1 MDMPM
6 ENVSACASLPHWTV
20 RRDWSTLWSG
30 QGKLSAGENSV
41 AGQKISSRRSAL
53 RIVSLYAVFGL
64 VWILLSDQ
72 LLTILAPRAE
82 VYRLLQSVKG
92 GGFVVSTGLLLY
104 LLIRS
109 EVQRNARLLAH
120 RDALLKELDHR
131 VKNNLQVVL
140 SLLSIHKRP
149 DEGTS
154 SSLESQI
161 RTIAAA
167 HDLLGSGDDPALIR
181 LGDHLQAVLR
191 QCSHAPIL
199 PVSSQNALN
208 ALLIRVDQAVP
219 LGLVIHEVACDAVP
233 GAEVAVRWSEVQDEG
248 SQDRAIRLTLETRG
262 HSDGSFSSQLLS
274 ACLDQVTGS
283 VENTDGRII
292 VNVSL
297 PVFSG
302 TRPGARTRQSLRF
315 SRSL

>member
-1 MDMPM
+1 
-6 ENVSACASLPHWTV
+6 
-20 RRDWSTLWSG
+20 
-30 QGKLSAGENSV
+30 
-41 AGQKISSRRSAL
+41 
-53 RIVSLYAVFGL
+53 
-64 VWILLSDQ
+64 LSDQ
-72 LLTILAPRAE
+72 LLTIVAPTAE

-104 LLIRS
+104 FLIRR

-120 RDALLKELDHR
+120 RDSLLKELDHR

-140 SLLSIHKRP
+140 SLLSIHDRP
-149 DEGTS
+149 GEGHS

-167 HDLLGSGDDPALIR
+167 HDLVGSGSDPARIP

-199 PVSSQNALN
+199 SVSLQNALN

-219 LGLVIHEVACDAVP
+219 LGLVIHEMACDAVR
-233 GAEVAVRWSEVQDEG
+233 GAEMRARWSEVPDAG
-248 SQDRAIRLTLETRG
+248 SREQTVRLTLETPGRLQ
-262 HSDGSFSSQLLS
+262 GSFSSQLLS

-283 VENTDGRII
+283 VDNSDGQITLH
-292 VNVSL
+292 VTL
-297 PVFSG
+297 PVFG
-302 TRPGARTRQSLRF
+302 ATRREADPRDRRRLSD
-315 SRSL
+315 